1 MARSAKKKSKVLIKD
16 YDNGGLKIVYVFSY
30 AKKLKII
37 WFNRHIT
44 SYCSTC
50 YGFALKNILVLE
62 KIVNFGKGYI
72 ELCVRQMFN
81 PFWKDVLESFADFI
95 DHFPIDNI
103 KKF

>member
-1 MARSAKKKSKVLIKD
+1 MFYEFVWQGQPRIKSKVLIKD

-62 KIVNFGKGYI
+62 N
-72 ELCVRQMFN
+72 N
-81 PFWKDVLESFADFI
+81 S
-95 DHFPIDNI
+95 
-103 KKF
+103 